1 MPSIFGNKFRM
12 EFIYVGGDINTAKE
26 FLMKKKLIFWGIVI
40 PFLVASIVSGC
51 TTTDPA
57 LTNSTTFS
65 EVVDVAETSAADLYT
80 RINLWFVDAFK
91 SAESVIEFSDK
102 DSGVIKGK
110 YLFRG
115 NDGAY
120 PYDCQSTI
128 TVEVKDEKY
137 RISFASPY
145 IFYYS
150 PNGQNRS
157 SKPAPVQNQA
167 MADKITAEWQKLA
180 DDLKNNISKQTVDW

>member
-1 MPSIFGNKFRM
+1 MKRVIC
-12 EFIYVGGDINTAKE
+12 FIYVV
-26 FLMKKKLIFWGIVI
+26 FIFI
-40 PFLVASIVSGC
+40 SC

-65 EVVDVAETSAADLYT
+65 EIIDVGGLSASDLYT
-80 RINLWFVDAFK
+80 RINLWFVDAFN
-91 SAESVIEFSDK
+91 SSESVIDFSDK
-102 DSGVIKGK
+102 EAGVIKGK

-115 NDGAY
+115 NDGPY

-137 RISFASPY
+137 RISFSLPY

-150 PNGQNRS
+150 PNGRNKS
-157 SKPAPVQNQA
+157 SKAAPVQSQE
-167 MADKITAEWQKLA
+167 MADMIIDEWEKLA
-180 DDLKNNISKQTVDW
+180 ENLKNNISISSSDW

>member
-1 MPSIFGNKFRM
+1 
-12 EFIYVGGDINTAKE
+12 
-26 FLMKKKLIFWGIVI
+26 MKKTVFACFV
-40 PFLVASIVSGC
+40 FLFVLSSCV
-51 TTTDPA
+51 TTSDPA

-65 EVVDVAETSAADLYT
+65 EVVDVTGLSSADLYT

-91 SAESVIEFSDK
+91 NAESVIEFSDK

-115 NDGAY
+115 NDGPY

-128 TVEVKDEKY
+128 TVDVKDGKY
-137 RISFASPY
+137 RVSFTLPY

-150 PNGQNRS
+150 PNGINRS
-157 SKPAPVQNQA
+157 TRPAPVQNQA
-167 MADKITAEWQKLA
+167 MADVIMAEWKNLA
-180 DDLKNNISKQTVDW
+180 NDLKRNSSKQTEDW